1 MHKLNESGKRS
12 RFINILLAVQGAY
25 SLITALWGLVDI
37 ESFMDVTGPK
47 TDVWLVKAVSVLIVP
62 LALCLLSVIY
72 INNSIVTAAILGIT
86 SAIGLGFIDFYYSL
100 KNVISDVYLA
110 DGFMQVFFLIGWLF
124 AIRLIRT
131 GSAEN

>member
-1 MHKLNESGKRS
+1 MH
-12 RFINILLAVQGAY
+12 
-25 SLITALWGLVDI
+25 
-37 ESFMDVTGPK
+37 VTGPK

-72 INNSIVTAAILGIT
+72 INNSIVTAAIVGIT

-124 AIRLIRT
+124 AIKLIRT
-131 GSAEN
+131 GSAETKMIG